1 MLYAYIRVDMHM
13 YYDKHKHKPHIPKV
27 YTRKHP
33 RVAYHPTVTTH
44 PKGVNHSIVTIH
56 PKGAR
61 SEDVNLGD
69 MTLGNNHNQPKDVN
83 QEDMTLGNSHN
94 QLL

>member
-69 MTLGNNHNQPKDVN
+69 MTLGNSQNESKG
-83 QEDMTLGNSHN
+83 DMTLGNNHN
-94 QLL
+94 QPL